1 MSTQEMLQKLVEL
14 EQIQYA
20 YQYAMGVT
28 NFDGN
33 TVAPK
38 NSYQARGQA
47 MAVLSGETYK
57 KFINDDVK
65 ELLYNLKDKKDELD
79 FISNRKVEEYIE
91 SYEKISKIPMKEYM
105 EFTKLRNES
114 NHAWEQAKANDDF
127 ESFAPYLTKVIEF
140 NKRFANYRKPDKK
153 AYDVLLDDFEKG
165 MEMDDVDK
173 FFDQLKKDVV
183 PNIKDLIAKSSSIRD
198 DFLSRSFPITK
209 QKELSYILTD
219 LLKMNRDDYIIAESE
234 HPFTMGLHN
243 NDVRFTT
250 HYYKDMLA
258 SSFYSTMHEAG
269 HAIYGLNND
278 IKLNTTV
285 LAGGASNG
293 IHESQSRFYENL
305 IGRSKEFIQYI
316 FPTMKKL
323 FPDQLG
329 DVTANEFYLAVNK
342 PKTSLIR
349 IEADEL
355 TYSLHIMVRY
365 EIERM
370 MFEGEVE
377 VKDLPAI
384 WNKKYEEYLG
394 ITPPNNTKGV
404 LQDVHWGFGM
414 MGYFPSYA
422 LGSAYA
428 SQFLA
433 KMKETVDF
441 DSEVAKGDFTKINL
455 WLKENIQTHGSLYT
469 PKQLIKKTCG
479 EEFNPSYYSNYLNS
493 KFKSL

>member
-1 MSTQEMLQKLVEL
+1 MKTQEMLQKLKEL

-28 NFDGN
+28 SFDGN

-38 NSYQARGQA
+38 NSYKARGQA
-47 MAVLSGETYK
+47 MSVLSGETYK
-57 KFINDDVK
+57 KFINNEVK
-65 ELLYNLKDKKDELD
+65 ELLYGLQEKKKELD
-79 FISNRKVEEYIE
+79 FVSNRKVEKYIE
-91 SYEKISKIPMKEYM
+91 EYEKISKIPIKEFM

-114 NHAWEQAKANDDF
+114 NHSWEQAKTNDDF
-127 ESFAPYLTKVIEF
+127 DSFAPYLTKIIEF
-140 NKRFANYRKPDKK
+140 NKRFANYRKPEKK

-165 MEMDDVDK
+165 MEMDDIDK
-173 FFDQLKKDVV
+173 FFEQLKKDVV
-183 PNIKDLIAKSSSIRD
+183 PSIKEVVSKSAKIRD
-198 DFLSRSFPITK
+198 DFLNRKFPIDK

-219 LLKMNRDDYIIAESE
+219 LLNMNRDDYTIGESE
-234 HPFTMGLHN
+234 HPFTMGLNN

-250 HYYKDMLA
+250 HYYGNQIA

-269 HAIYGLNND
+269 HAIYGLNSD
-278 IKLNTTV
+278 EKLNTTV

-305 IGRSKEFIQYI
+305 IGRSKEFIQYV

-323 FPDQLG
+323 FPEQLG
-329 DVTANEFYLAVNK
+329 DVTALEFYLAVNK

-370 MFEGEVE
+370 MFEGDVN

-394 ITPPNNTKGV
+394 IIPPNNTQGI

-433 KMKETVDF
+433 KMKETIKF

-455 WLKENIQTHGSLYT
+455 WLKENIQTHGAIYT
-469 PKQLIKKTCG
+469 PKQLIMKTCG
-479 EEFNPSYYSNYLNS
+479 EEFNPAYYADYLND
-493 KFKSL
+493 KFKAL